1 MVEKSDNFAKRLTD
15 SELATSI
22 VESANQIWL
31 AGLGAFAM
39 AHEEG
44 GNAFDKFV
52 KHGKD
57 VQERARKSA
66 EGKLD
71 EAREKVAG
79 TWDRLEEVFEGRVA
93 RALRGLSVPR
103 KHDIDVL
110 AKRVAELTE
119 AVEALSGKP
128 ARPAH
133 RVTPVK
139 RTTRTTVEKHA

>member
-1 MVEKSDNFAKRLTD
+1 MAEKSRTITKRLTD
-15 SELATSI
+15 NELATSI

-44 GNAFDKFV
+44 SGAFDNFV

-79 TWDRLEEVFEGRVA
+79 TWDKLEEVFEGRVA

-110 AKRVAELTE
+110 AKRVAELTA
-119 AVEALSGKP
+119 AVETLSGKTARPTPRATAVKRP
-128 ARPAH
+128 ARTSH
-133 RVTPVK
+133 
-139 RTTRTTVEKHA
+139 EKHV